1 LSSLDLSS
9 LGLKHLNAID
19 LGVIAVYAV
28 IVVGIGIYLQRR
40 ASRSLEDYF
49 LAGKQLPWWAL
60 GVSGMLAF
68 LDMTGT
74 MLIVS
79 FLYMLGPRGLY
90 IEFRGGAVLVLAFMM
105 LWTGKWH
112 YRSQVLT
119 GAEWYVYRFGTGA
132 GAQAARVITA
142 VAAMIFTFS
151 MLAYLI
157 QGAGSFLAMFLPFD
171 PKVCALLMILLTVA
185 YTLLSGFYG
194 VVYTDLFQSFI
205 VLISVVI
212 ITVMGVVQVSHY
224 DGSLEA
230 LAQQVTGVTHW
241 TSSVPNWQ
249 VDMPKGYDQYHLLF
263 AFAFLA
269 LFKNILGGMGMSGA
283 DPRYFGARSERE
295 CGLLSFFW
303 TWLMTFRWP
312 MMMAFAVMG
321 IFLVHELFPDTGTL
335 NESSRL
341 IKQHYVQQAFPGD
354 AGAIDDPKKVE
365 KAIPKS
371 KWEDSLTT
379 VIKNQDKYPE
389 LVSSLKRTLGEKD
402 WESKLDLVGYEGS
415 VNPERILPAVILMR
429 IPVGLRGLF
438 LISLVAAAMSTFSP
452 TVNGTTALFTKDI
465 YQAFIHPKASNPE
478 MIAASWGFGIIL
490 TAGGFLMAYWTA
502 SINQIWDWIILGL
515 TAGLAIPGL
524 LRLYWWRFNAGG
536 VVGGTFIGIVGA
548 VIQHVLNPDMNPYYK
563 FTLNSGIAL
572 FGAILGTYLTAPA
585 DPKIVEFFYK
595 TTRPFGFWGPF
606 KRKLHPETRRKMERE
621 HFYDLAALPFALL
634 WQITLFLLPM
644 QFIIRDWR
652 SFSVT
657 LVIFVFSLVILLRL
671 WYRNLPPAD
680 KRLPTIEEIDSGN
693 I

>member
-1 LSSLDLSS
+1 MASLDLARF
-9 LGLKHLNAID
+9 GLKHLNLID
-19 LGVIAVYAV
+19 VGVIALYAV

-40 ASRSLEDYF
+40 ASRSLEHYF

-119 GAEWYVYRFGTGA
+119 GAEWYVYRFGTGP

-142 VAAMIFTFS
+142 LAGMIFTIG

-157 QGAGSFLAMFLPFD
+157 QGAGSFLAMFLPFP
-171 PKVCALLMILLTVA
+171 PKVCALLMIVLTVA

-194 VVYTDLFQSFI
+194 VVYTDLFQSCI

-212 ITVMGVVQVSHY
+212 ITIMAVIQVGDY
-224 DGSLEA
+224 DGDIGV
-230 LAQQVTGVTHW
+230 LAQQVTGVTNW
-241 TSSVPNWQ
+241 TTSVPNWQ
-249 VDMPKGYDQYHLLF
+249 VEMPKGYDQFHLLF
-263 AFAFLA
+263 AFAALA
-269 LFKNILGGMGMSGA
+269 LFKNVLQGMGAGG
-283 DPRYFGARSERE
+283 DPRYFGARNERD
-295 CGLLSFFW
+295 CGKLTFFW

-312 MMMAFAVMG
+312 MMMGFAVMG
-321 IFLVHELFPDTGTL
+321 IFLVRELFPDTKAL
-335 NESSRL
+335 SESSRL
-341 IKQHYVQQAFPGD
+341 VKQHYVRQAYPNET
-354 AGAIDDPKKVE
+354 GAIDDPKKIE

-371 KWEDSLTT
+371 RWEDSITYL
-379 VIKNQDKYPE
+379 IQNQDKYPE
-389 LVSSLKRTLGEKD
+389 LVASLKNTLGEKQ
-402 WESKLDLVGYEGS
+402 WESKLDMVGYEGS

-438 LISLVAAAMSTFSP
+438 LISLVAAAMSTFAP
-452 TVNGTTALFTKDI
+452 TVNATTALFTKDI
-465 YQAFIHPKASNPE
+465 YQAFIRPRASNPE
-478 MIAASWGFGIIL
+478 MIAASWGFGIVL
-490 TAGGFLMAYWTA
+490 TVGGFVMAYWTA

-536 VVGGTFIGIVGA
+536 VVGGTAIGLVGA
-548 VIQHVLNPDMNPYYK
+548 LIQHALHPDMDSYYK
-563 FTLNSGIAL
+563 FALNTGIAL
-572 FGAILGTYLTAPA
+572 FGAIVGTYLTAPA
-585 DPKIVEFFYK
+585 DPKIVEHFYK

-606 KRKLHPETRRKMERE
+606 KRMLHPETRRKMERE
-621 HFYDLAALPFALL
+621 HFYDLAALPFALV

-644 QFIIRDWR
+644 QFIIHDWR
-652 SFSVT
+652 SFGIT
-657 LVIFVFSLVILLRL
+657 ALLFLLSLWALIVV

-680 KRLPTIEEIDSGN
+680 KPLPTIEEIDAGQ